1 MTNIVKFPRTK
12 RAGPE
17 PAKPPPPRQAEK
29 PVSDPGWLKGL
40 WVTTVLLWPF
50 LKWIVVLDCV
60 WQLMRTMYY
69 WDTPG
74 VFAGMKFLLHF
85 GVLIGLTYFVSCYK
99 PKGL

>member
-12 RAGPE
+12 RTGPE
-17 PAKPPPPRQAEK
+17 PAKPPPRQVGK
-29 PVSDPGWLKGL
+29 PVSDPRWLKGL
-40 WVTTVLLWPF
+40 WVTTVLVWPF

-74 VFAGMKFLLHF
+74 EFAGMKFLLHF
-85 GVLIGLTYFVSCYK
+85 AVLVALTYFVSCYK